1 MPNESL
7 IHADIFFFISTIV
20 LVIFSIAFGMILFYV
35 LRIVKN
41 VRDITDRLRAESVE
55 IVEDLKKFRGMM
67 RDEGLKWKHVAS
79 LIRAFFTRRVDSI
92 TKPLKKFKK

>member
-41 VRDITDRLRAESVE
+41 VRYISERLRVEGVE
-55 IVEDLKKFRGMM
+55 IIEDIKKFRGML
-67 RDEGLKWKHVAS
+67 REEGIKWKHVAG
-79 LIRAFFTRRVDSI
+79 LIRAFFSRKVEKA
-92 TKPLKKFKK
+92 TKPSKKLKL